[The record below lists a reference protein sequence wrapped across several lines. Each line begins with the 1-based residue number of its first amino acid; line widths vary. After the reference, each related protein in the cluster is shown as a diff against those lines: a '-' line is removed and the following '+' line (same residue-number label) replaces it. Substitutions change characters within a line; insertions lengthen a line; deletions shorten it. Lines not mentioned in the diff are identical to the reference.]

1 MWPLVIEGESIELEE
16 GEALVYAGCDQY
28 HWRPSFYKGEGMAQ
42 VFLHY
47 VNQNGIYRNHA
58 YDQIH
63 KKEIYG

>member
-1 MWPLVIEGESIELEE
+1 M
-16 GEALVYAGCDQY
+16 YAGCDQY

-42 VFLHY
+42 VFFHY

-63 KKEIYG
+63 KQETYG

>member
-1 MWPLVIEGESIELEE
+1 MQDAINIIG
-16 GEALVYAGCDQY
+16 DQV
-28 HWRPSFYKGEGMAQ
+28 FYKGEGMAQ

-63 KKEIYG
+63 KQENYG